1 MRSLTLFFALVLVTA
16 CNPSNA
22 NDAGAEIAAPPADS
36 SGGSCSL
43 VGTWRGT
50 IPGGAYAGQAIS
62 WTFVN
67 GGAWNGVWGAATVSG
82 TWTATDTTATL
93 IDGAS
98 VPAFVACPATQQGAY
113 SLQFNASCAAVTWRA
128 TMDVCD
134 GRRLALDTL
143 SLTRQ

>member
-1 MRSLTLFFALVLVTA
+1 MRSLSLFFALVLVTA

-50 IPGGAYAGQAIS
+50 IP
-62 WTFVN
+62 

-113 SLQFNASCAAVTWRA
+113 SLQFNASCASVTWRA
-128 TMDVCD
+128 TMDACD